1 MCRNAVIVYFVH
13 LTGTYLH
20 LDTMVFR
27 AKNGCVNGPVTVRFW
42 GRNVI
47 LEPPRYDFV
56 IGMQIAKNLVTLR
69 HVFHQHPKRHDVR
82 QFTKGDILALHLLP
96 DRIWPFF
103 TPVNIN
109 LQALA
114 HDNVFKLGD
123 NAINNI
129 VVFLAQELQ
138 PRKDRVTA
146 FRIDM
151 LKRQIFEF
159 FLDVMHTDA
168 FGKRGINFKRFCGDA
183 HPFFGFVD
191 VMQRAH
197 IVQAVRQLDQQNPN
211 VF

>member
-1 MCRNAVIVYFVH
+1 
-13 LTGTYLH
+13 
-20 LDTMVFR
+20 
-27 AKNGCVNGPVTVRFW
+27 
-42 GRNVI
+42 
-47 LEPPRYDFV
+47 
-56 IGMQIAKNLVTLR
+56 MQIAKNLVTLR

-191 VMQRAH
+191 IMQRAH